1 MALIL
6 NLDTSTQICS
16 VALALD
22 GELLGLKES
31 HEDKSHASLL
41 AVFIKSILE
50 ENAKTISDLDAI
62 AVSKGP
68 GSYTGLRIGVST
80 AKGLA
85 YASGI
90 PFISIDTL
98 TSMASGAI
106 HGNQLENEAL
116 SNDIPLRFCPMID
129 ARRMEVYTA
138 IFDPYG
144 EMIGPINAKII
155 QEDSFKDILE
165 QYHLIFFGNG
175 ADKCRDIIHHPNAI
189 FLDGIETSARYM
201 VSLAESA
208 WQQKCFEDLAY
219 FEPFYLKDF
228 VATIPKNKV
237 FK

>member
-6 NLDTSTQICS
+6 NLDTSTLICS

-80 AKGLA
+80 AKGMA

-116 SNDIPLRFCPMID
+116 SNDMPLRFCPMID

-144 EMIGPINAKII
+144 VMIGPINAKII

-165 QYHLIFFGNG
+165 QYYLIFFGNG

-201 VSLAESA
+201 VSLAEFA

-228 VATIPKNKV
+228 VATIPKSKV